1 MNDDHSVENG
11 DIGEEDQ
18 QAVSESMLM
27 HRKSFE
33 VESYQEGPL
42 PDPSS
47 LGEYDQVLPGLAD
60 RIVNMAEEEAEHRR
74 KTQARIINL
83 SFFRSFAGLIAGL
96 FSHYYLWVLRYGLS
110 RMISI

>member
-74 KTQARIINL
+74 KHKL
-83 SFFRSFAGLIAGL
+83 E
-96 FSHYYLWVLRYGLS
+96 
-110 RMISI
+110 